1 MKGQYVTAVLSTTGT
16 IFFIIAIGYFAVA
29 RKVLSRDGLEVLG
42 RYVLNLALP
51 ALIFSAVSGRG
62 FNEISNFAYLA
73 GYLLASLSV
82 LLLGYFLSRILWKT
96 NPLSSTFDATGMAC
110 ANSGFVG
117 YPLLMMVLPSIAPTA
132 LALNMIVENLVVIPL
147 VLILAERASAPTLR
161 GRSMVKLVFHRVSTN
176 PIVLAMVAG
185 IVVSVTQLPIP
196 NFATRGIDLIAQSSA
211 AVCLFVIGGTLV
223 GISIRSIGKRI
234 FGVVAGKLILLP
246 LAVWMS
252 FGFLELIGT
261 GSVSPNLRNA
271 AIIMAATPAMT
282 LYPVLAQKYGQEEQA
297 ATAMLVMTLLSFF
310 TISGLLY
317 LLDI

>member
-1 MKGQYVTAVLSTTGT
+1 MTAVLSTTGT
-16 IFFIIAIGYFAVA
+16 IFFIIAIGYLAVD
-29 RKVLSRDGLEVLG
+29 RKVLSRDGLQVLG
-42 RYVLNLALP
+42 KYVLNLALP
-51 ALIFSAVSGRG
+51 ALIFSAVSGQG
-62 FNEISNFAYLA
+62 FSEISNFAYLA
-73 GYLLASLSV
+73 GYLLASLGV
-82 LLLGYFLSRILWKT
+82 LLLGYFLSRTLWKT

-117 YPLLMMVLPSIAPTA
+117 YPLLIMVLPSIAPTA
-132 LALNMIVENLVVIPL
+132 LALNMVVENLVVIPL
-147 VLILAERASAPTLR
+147 VLILAERTSAPTLR
-161 GRSMVKLVFHRVSTN
+161 GRSLVQFILRRISTN

-196 NFATRGIDLIAQSSA
+196 TFATNGIDLIAQSSA

-223 GISIRSIGKRI
+223 GISIRSVGTRI
-234 FGVVAGKLILLP
+234 FGVVAGKLIFLP

-252 FGFLELIGT
+252 FSFLELVGA
-261 GSVSPNLRNA
+261 GAVSPNLRNA

-297 ATAMLVMTLLSFF
+297 ATAMLVMTVLSFF